1 MTFRIVSTALEAAP
15 ATPEPRPG
23 GWSNPLLD
31 ACVLRPEIEPAVERL
46 RDPNV
51 LVVTSGQQPGLFTG
65 PLYAIY
71 KALSAGALAK
81 RLEERWETP
90 VVPVFWVAG
99 DDHDFAEANHATW
112 LRPDGSL
119 CTETLRTRPSEAPLT
134 PMYREPLGPEVL
146 PLLESLTADLASYPF
161 GQSTVDWLAQHYHP
175 EATFAQAFAGALAEL
190 LAPFGIV
197 CLDSTHPTV
206 KRMAAGTIVRAAGLA
221 RDLDRDLAARAGALE
236 AAGVRA
242 GVTVGEGASLIM
254 LEGGLGRDR
263 LMLDGQS
270 LVTRRSH
277 ERFDLDQLQTIA
289 AEAPQRLS
297 PNVLLRPVV
306 ESALLPTVAYVAGPG
321 ELRYLQLTDPI
332 YQRLRV
338 VQQTPIPRW
347 SGMVVPRRVD
357 RVLEKYGAE
366 LDELLEPDE
375 ALESRVVH
383 GQMPTE
389 AIQALAALSESIE
402 TGYDAIHRAG
412 VQIDPTL
419 ERPIARIRHQAI
431 KGVADAE
438 HRLVRHLKRREQTE
452 LAQIERARSAVFP
465 LGKPQERVLGAASLL
480 ALYGPELFDQLAG
493 TIGEWYASALEG
505 DPIPS

>member
-1 MTFRIVSTALEAAP
+1 MTFRIVPTALDVAP
-15 ATPEPRPG
+15 SIPEPRPR
-23 GWSNPLLD
+23 GWSDPLLA
-31 ACVLRPEIEPAVERL
+31 ACVRRPEIEPVVERL
-46 RDPNV
+46 RDPDV
-51 LVVTSGQQPGLFTG
+51 LVVTAGQQPGLFTG
-65 PLYAIY
+65 PLYTIY

-81 RLEERWETP
+81 RLAARWETP

-112 LRPDGSL
+112 LRPDGSVHA
-119 CTETLRTRPSEAPLT
+119 ETLRTRPPEAPLT
-134 PMYREPLGPEVL
+134 PMYREPLGQEVL
-146 PLLESLTADLASYPF
+146 RLLELLTADLASLPF
-161 GQSTVDWLAQHYHP
+161 GQSTVDWLARHYQP
-175 EATFAQAFAGALAEL
+175 DATFAEAFAGAMAEL

-221 RDLDRDLAARAGALE
+221 RDLDRDLAARAEALE
-236 AAGVRA
+236 AAGIHP

-254 LEGGLGRDR
+254 LEGRLGRDR

-277 ERFDLDQLQTIA
+277 ERFELDQLQTIA
-289 AEAPQRLS
+289 AEEPQRLS

-321 ELRYLQLTDPI
+321 ELRYLELTQPI

-357 RVLEKYGAE
+357 RVLEKFGAD

-375 ALESRVVH
+375 ALESRVVRGH
-383 GQMPTE
+383 MPAE
-389 AIQALAALSESIE
+389 AVQALVALRESIDA
-402 TGYDAIHRAG
+402 GYEAIHRVG
-412 VQIDPTL
+412 IEIDPTL
-419 ERPIARIRHQAI
+419 EKPIARVRNQAI
-431 KGVADAE
+431 RGVADAE
-438 HRLVRHLKRREQTE
+438 HRLVSHLKRREETE
-452 LAQIERARSAVFP
+452 LAQIGRARSAVFP
-465 LGKPQERVLGAASLL
+465 LGKPQERVLGVASLL
-480 ALYGPELFDQLAG
+480 APYGPELLDQMAG
-493 TIGEWYASALEG
+493 MIDEWYASALEG
-505 DPIPS
+505 DPVPS